1 MNQVDGC
8 GGKTCCFIGHR
19 KIVITDE
26 LNKKMHDTVKNLIEN
41 EKVYTFLF
49 GSKSAFN
56 RFAYKIVTEIKL
68 KYSQIRRIYVR
79 AEFADISED
88 YKNYLLEGYEDTY
101 YPDKIIGA
109 GKQAYVERNYEM
121 IEKSDFCVCYY
132 DVNYQPPK
140 RKGGNGNLIEN
151 QPKSGTKIAY
161 EYAVKRHKE
170 VINVLME

>member
-1 MNQVDGC
+1 MDGC

-26 LNKKMHDTVKNLIEN
+26 LNKKMHDTIEKLIEN

-56 RFAYKIVTEIKL
+56 RFAYKIVTEIKS
-68 KYSQIRRIYVR
+68 KYPQIRRIYVR

-109 GKQAYVERNYEM
+109 GKQKINDQKFSITTFR
-121 IEKSDFCVCYY
+121 IISQKSFAL
-132 DVNYQPPK
+132 NSFMKLANPT
-140 RKGGNGNLIEN
+140 NLLPSN
-151 QPKSGTKIAY
+151 P
-161 EYAVKRHKE
+161 
-170 VINVLME
+170 L

>member
-1 MNQVDGC
+1 MDEC
-8 GGKTCCFIGHR
+8 EDKTCCFIGHR
-19 KIVITDE
+19 KIVVTDE

-49 GSKSAFN
+49 GSKSEFN
-56 RFAYKIVTEIKL
+56 RFAYKIVTEVKS
-68 KYSQIRRIYVR
+68 KYPQIRRIYVR

-109 GKQAYVERNYEM
+109 GKRAYVERNYEI

-132 DVNYQPPK
+132 DMDYAPPK
-140 RKGGNGNLIEN
+140 RKGDNRNLIKN

-161 EYAVKRHKE
+161 EYAIKRHKE
-170 VINVLME
+170 VINVLMG

>member
-1 MNQVDGC
+1 VDGC